1 MAEDE
6 LSRQFCNIARD
17 DCLENCLEQKRERKE
32 QRQRQRH
39 RQRVLRKLIK
49 EKERT
54 EKLKPGKWRKGM
66 AGLKKMAYIRIRL
79 LLTSRQRYL
88 PSWTEM
94 LRM

>member
-1 MAEDE
+1 MAKAP
-6 LSRQFCNIARD
+6 N
-17 DCLENCLEQKRERKE
+17 N
-32 QRQRQRH
+32 
-39 RQRVLRKLIK
+39 RKLGSQRCGYRTHAPGGGK
-49 EKERT
+49 PCGAYRKVQEKERT